1 MRLLPMLLLRLRL
14 LLLLPLRLRR
24 HLPPNK
30 PAVAD
35 DRVLLLPLLLRH
47 LPPKNKLAL
56 AGDLAADTCR
66 SIRVEQLAELA
77 LLRRCCSIQLAL
89 TSASPVASACGRL
102 LVQTAGAGSSRL
114 ASPGMASPEWRETHK
129 VNAICEGAA
138 PVHAVR
144 AD

>member
-1 MRLLPMLLLRLRL
+1 MLPMLLLLLRL

-56 AGDLAADTCR
+56 AGDLVADTCR
-66 SIRVEQLAELA
+66 SRAVSWGLMPVGCELLKVDDLGA
-77 LLRRCCSIQLAL
+77 CNLLS
-89 TSASPVASACGRL
+89 V
-102 LVQTAGAGSSRL
+102 RL
-114 ASPGMASPEWRETHK
+114 AS
-129 VNAICEGAA
+129 
-138 PVHAVR
+138 AV
-144 AD
+144 A